1 MDKLLLLCYHLYYL
15 GEVER
20 GEGMRAK
27 GRKHGRFVALS
38 GLKKIASP
46 SGSRFPVMVVDST
59 GLPVF
64 PLCEWYRRKK
74 AYDAGRTPD
83 TYLEMLQPYFG
94 FLLLK
99 GYAWNDS
106 PDRVRAYLVEFL
118 RTDVGCHVGPAKLDG
133 YLVDTTGASPLAKSS
148 LGVLLAALTSL
159 YDILMDAG
167 YYGHANPMRSERLTA
182 LKREHLRQVKNVGAP
197 DHAGIRD
204 ESHQETNQAYPT
216 TFFRQKRGKVWTPE
230 IVMEPE
236 AVQERMRKTIDYMVE
251 HATFKRDQ
259 VILLLLRQT
268 GARLSE
274 IVEMTVG
281 GYRKAHHA
289 GRALVKNKG
298 SRGREEKI
306 IYFTAVIDE
315 HLQRYVR
322 TDRAEH
328 DLRGRKRLE
337 ELDDADP
344 LFLTTRGTAYKRSS
358 FYHHWK
364 KLFEPAQKRFKK
376 QEQVAFSPHDIR
388 HLRVSSAMT
397 NIKQRAHGDK
407 QVEEDLVEGFRLIMG
422 WRSPK
427 TMETYIHTLNKRK
440 ALLEIFL
447 EDEKQQDCQ
456 GAQSEMLPPLT
467 QDQQLKREAVPPVAT
482 AHADNASDDFSWY
495 EQ

>member
-1 MDKLLLLCYHLYYL
+1 M
-15 GEVER
+15 
-20 GEGMRAK
+20 GMRAK
-27 GRKHGRFVALS
+27 GRQHGRFVALS
-38 GLKKIASP
+38 GLKKIVGP
-46 SGSRFPVMVVDST
+46 PGSRFPVMVVDAT

-64 PLCEWYRRKK
+64 PLSEWYRRKK
-74 AYDAGRTPD
+74 AHDAGRTPD

-99 GYAWNDS
+99 GYAWND
-106 PDRVRAYLVEFL
+106 PPERVRAYLVEFL
-118 RTDVGCHVGPAKLDG
+118 RTDVGCHVGPAQQDG
-133 YLVDTTGASPLAKSS
+133 YLVETTGASPLAKSS

-167 YYGHANPMRSERLTA
+167 YYGHANPMRSQRLTA

-197 DHAGIRD
+197 DHAGIRN

-216 TFFRQKRGKVWTPE
+216 SFFRQKRGKVWTPE

-236 AVQERMRKTIDYMVE
+236 VVQARMHKTIDYMVE

-281 GYRKAHHA
+281 GYRKAQHA

-298 SRGREEKI
+298 SRGREEKT
-306 IYFTAVIDE
+306 IYFTDVIE
-315 HLQRYVR
+315 AQLHHYVR
-322 TDRAEH
+322 TERAEH
-328 DLRGRKRLE
+328 DLQGRKRLE
-337 ELDDADP
+337 ELDDSDP
-344 LFLTTRGTAYKRSS
+344 LFLTTHGTAYKRSS

-364 KLFEPAQKRFKK
+364 KLFEPAQSRFKK

-388 HLRVSSAMT
+388 HLRVSRAMT
-397 NIKQRAHGDK
+397 TIKQRAHGDK
-407 QVEEDLVEGFRLIMG
+407 QLEEEFVEGFRLIMG

-447 EDEKQQDCQ
+447 EDEKQPGDQA
-456 GAQSEMLPPLT
+456 AQSERLPPPTSDLPL
-467 QDQQLKREAVPPVAT
+467 QRETTPSIAT
-482 AHADNASDDFSWY
+482 VHADDASDDFSWY
-495 EQ
+495 EE

>member
-1 MDKLLLLCYHLYYL
+1 MDSFPLLCYHPGHLR
-15 GEVER
+15 EVER

-27 GRKHGRFVALS
+27 GRKQGRFVALS

-64 PLCEWYRRKK
+64 ALCEWYWHKK

-99 GYAWNDS
+99 GYAWNDP

-118 RTDVGCHVGPAKLDG
+118 RTDVGCHVGPGELDG
-133 YLVDTTGASPLAKSS
+133 YLVETTGASPLAKSS
-148 LGVLLAALTSL
+148 LGVLLAALTNL

-167 YYGHANPMRSERLTA
+167 YYAYANPMRSERLTA
-182 LKREHLRQVKNVGAP
+182 LKCEHLRQMKNVGAP
-197 DHAGIRD
+197 DHAGIRE

-230 IVMEPE
+230 IIMEPE
-236 AVQERMRKTIDYMVE
+236 AVQERMRKIIDSMVE

-274 IVEMTVG
+274 IVEMSVG

-298 SRGREEKI
+298 SRGREEKT
-306 IYFTAVIDE
+306 IYFTAVIE
-315 HLQRYVR
+315 EQLQRYVR
-322 TDRAEH
+322 TERAEH
-328 DLRGRKRLE
+328 DLQGRKRLE

-358 FYHHWK
+358 FYHHWN
-364 KLFEPAQKRFKK
+364 KLFEPAQHRFKK
-376 QEQVAFSPHDIR
+376 QEQVVFSPHDIR

-397 NIKQRAHGDK
+397 SIKERAHGDK
-407 QVEEDLVEGFRLIMG
+407 QIEEDLVEGFRLIMG

-427 TMETYIHTLNKRK
+427 TMETYIHTLNTRK

-447 EDEKQQDCQ
+447 EDEQQQDSQ
-456 GAQSEMLPPLT
+456 AAQSEMLPLPAL
-467 QDQQLKREAVPPVAT
+467 DQHFQREATPCIARIS
-482 AHADNASDDFSWY
+482 ADDASDDFSWY
-495 EQ
+495 EE

>member
-1 MDKLLLLCYHLYYL
+1 
-15 GEVER
+15 
-20 GEGMRAK
+20 MRAK
-27 GRKHGRFVALS
+27 GRKQGRFVALS

-46 SGSRFPVMVVDST
+46 SGSRFPVIVVDAA

-74 AYDAGRTPD
+74 AHDDGRTPD
-83 TYLEMLQPYFG
+83 TYLAMLQPYFG
-94 FLLLK
+94 FLLSR
-99 GYAWNDS
+99 GYAWNDP
-106 PDRVRAYLVEFL
+106 PDYVRAHVVEFL
-118 RTDVGCHVGPAKLDG
+118 RADVGCHVGPARQDG
-133 YLVDTTGASPLAKSS
+133 YLVETTGASPLSKSS
-148 LGVLLAALTSL
+148 LGVLLAALASL
-159 YDILMDAG
+159 YTILTDAG
-167 YYGHANPMRSERLTA
+167 YYSYAHPMRSERLTA

-197 DHAGIRD
+197 DHAGIRG
-204 ESHQETNQAYPT
+204 ESHQETDQAYPT

-236 AVQERMRKTIDYMVE
+236 AVQERMRRTIDDMVE

-281 GYRKAHHA
+281 GYRNARHA

-298 SRGREEKI
+298 SRGREEKT
-306 IYFTAVIDE
+306 IYFTDVIDE
-315 HLQRYVR
+315 HLHSYVR
-322 TDRAEH
+322 TERAEH
-328 DLRGRKRLE
+328 DQEGRKRLE

-344 LFLTTRGTAYKRSS
+344 LFLTTRGTAYKRTS
-358 FYHHWK
+358 FYHHWN
-364 KLFEPAQKRFKK
+364 KLFEPAQRRFKK

-388 HLRVSSAMT
+388 HLRVSGAIVK
-397 NIKQRAHGDK
+397 IKERAHGDK

-440 ALLEIFL
+440 ALLEILL
-447 EDEKQQDCQ
+447 EDEKQQDDQ
-456 GAQSEMLPPLT
+456 VAQRDMLPLLT
-467 QDQQLKREAVPPVAT
+467 QDQQLKREAAPPVAT
-482 AHADNASDDFSWY
+482 AHADDASDDFSWY
-495 EQ
+495 EE